1 MKESVYASSEVV
13 DSESVLVIR
22 LLRAQSNAGNTGE
35 VGMAQLSTAVHLQG
49 CTSLVHDVTI
59 GRN

>member
-22 LLRAQSNAGNTGE
+22 LPRAQSNAGNTGE
-35 VGMAQLSTAVHLQG
+35 VGMALLSISKVVLHW
-49 CTSLVHDVTI
+49 CTTSPLGGTE
-59 GRN
+59 